1 MDNPLKTQ
9 TYYEYIDTALKEM
22 PVGIALY
29 DAQTLCLLMA
39 NPLFHTFLDPAWQ
52 GGRALGRP
60 LTTWLPHA
68 EEAGVANLF
77 RTVAT
82 TGVSYK
88 NDEYAYAGFERGMTY
103 WNWTLDPVRDSDGR
117 IVQIVETTTEITSQ
131 VLARQKVEEDKVLL
145 EQEKR
150 DLETEQKRLKVIEII
165 EVVARSVRDSLDI
178 QSISKALIQAI
189 ITNFDSHVVY
199 LHRSDAAQQALHL
212 LQIHPQPLQEDAL
225 RLLQYVPYGASS
237 YLASVHKQRDP
248 IILED
253 LQVEV
258 AQERFAGEG
267 RLMQPDVHGYICV
280 PLWFGDHFEGALTAV
295 LKEHI
300 SVNDPLAQALMRSS
314 VYIAAALAQ
323 ARLHAVVKG
332 EQERLRAI
340 LDQLP
345 EGILIGEA
353 INNTITYANAAA
365 EQILGLPIHSLL
377 GSSLI
382 SYRGIE
388 IVSNTD
394 VRLPWNFVITEA
406 LDGSTIRSQEA
417 MLTRADGS
425 KVIVLGSAA
434 PLRSDTGAITG
445 ILLVFQDITAQKS
458 VEQHKKEFLSIASHE
473 LRTPIAAIQGFAEI
487 LQMQASK
494 EKILSP
500 QSLRAI
506 TFINEQSQSLTR
518 LIEEMLDITRIENA
532 QLQLDIA
539 THDLVSTIAHVI
551 ETQATTAPEH
561 HLQFVLD
568 GLPSPAKL
576 MGKFDENR
584 IVQVLNNLISNAVK
598 YSRAGSN
605 IEVGLRRCS
614 RNAGNAL
621 IWVKDSGIGIS
632 AHELPHIFKRF
643 HRASRIDPSISG
655 LGIGLYL
662 VQELVTHHGGRV
674 WAESTEKSGS
684 TFYVQLPL
692 HIEHLAP
699 QLN

>member
-1 MDNPLKTQ
+1 
-9 TYYEYIDTALKEM
+9 
-22 PVGIALY
+22 
-29 DAQTLCLLMA
+29 
-39 NPLFHTFLDPAWQ
+39 
-52 GGRALGRP
+52 
-60 LTTWLPHA
+60 
-68 EEAGVANLF
+68 
-77 RTVAT
+77 
-82 TGVSYK
+82 
-88 NDEYAYAGFERGMTY
+88 MTY

-117 IVQIVETTTEITSQ
+117 IVQIVETVTEITSQ
-131 VLARQKVEEDKVLL
+131 VHARQKVEEDKVLL

-150 DLETEQKRLKVIEII
+150 DLETEQKRLKVIENI

-189 ITNFDSHVVY
+189 ITNFDPLVVY
-199 LHRSDAAQQALHL
+199 IHRADAAQQALHL

-225 RLLQYVPYGASS
+225 RLLQYVPYGTSS

-253 LQVEV
+253 LQFEV
-258 AQERFAGEG
+258 AQEWFAGEG
-267 RLMQPDVHGYICV
+267 RLPQSYVHGYICV

-295 LKEHI
+295 LKERI
-300 SVNDPLAQALMRSS
+300 SVNDPLVQALTRSS
-314 VYIAAALAQ
+314 VYIAAALTQ
-323 ARLHAVVKG
+323 ARLHTVVKA
-332 EQERLRAI
+332 EQERLRAV

-345 EGILIGEA
+345 EGILIVEA
-353 INNTITYANAAA
+353 TNDTITYANAAA

-377 GSSLI
+377 DSPI
-382 SYRGIE
+382 TSYWGIE
-388 IVSNTD
+388 IVSKTD
-394 VRLPWNFVITEA
+394 IRLPWNFVITEA
-406 LDGSTIRSQEA
+406 LGGSTVRSQEA
-417 MLTRADGS
+417 ILTRTDGS

-434 PLRSDTGAITG
+434 PLRSTDGAITG
-445 ILLVFQDITAQKS
+445 MLLVFQDITAQKS
-458 VEQHKKEFLSIASHE
+458 VEQHKKAFLSIASHE

-487 LQMQASK
+487 LQVQASK
-494 EKILSP
+494 EQKLSP
-500 QSLRAI
+500 QGLRAI

-518 LIEEMLDITRIENA
+518 LIEEMLDITRIEIA

-539 THDLVSTIAHVI
+539 THDLASTIAHVI

-598 YSRAGSN
+598 YSSVGSN

-614 RNAGNAL
+614 GNADNAL

-643 HRASRIDPSISG
+643 HRANNIDPSISG

-662 VQELVTHHGGRV
+662 VQELVTCHGGRV

-692 HIEHLAP
+692 HMEHPAP

>member
-1 MDNPLKTQ
+1 MDDHLKTQ
-9 TYYEYIDTALKEM
+9 TYYEYVDIALKEM

-39 NPLFHTFLDPAWQ
+39 NPLFHTFLDPDWQ
-52 GGRALGRP
+52 GGRALGHP

-82 TGVSYK
+82 TGVPYK
-88 NDEYAYAGFERGMTY
+88 DDEYAYAGFERGMTY

-117 IVQIVETTTEITSQ
+117 IVQIVETVTEITSQ
-131 VLARQKVEEDKVLL
+131 VHARQKVEEDKVLL

-150 DLETEQKRLKVIEII
+150 DLETEQKRLKVIENI

-189 ITNFDSHVVY
+189 ITNFDPLVVY
-199 LHRSDAAQQALHL
+199 IHRADAAQQALHL

-225 RLLQYVPYGASS
+225 RLLKYVPYGTSS

-253 LQVEV
+253 LQFEV
-258 AQERFAGEG
+258 AQEWFAGEG
-267 RLMQPDVHGYICV
+267 RLPQSYVHGYICV

-295 LKEHI
+295 LKERF
-300 SVNDPLAQALMRSS
+300 SVNDPLVQALMRSS

-323 ARLHAVVKG
+323 ARLHTVVKA

-345 EGILIGEA
+345 EGILIVEA
-353 INNTITYANAAA
+353 TNDTITYANAAA
-365 EQILGLPIHSLL
+365 EQILGPPIHSLL
-377 GSSLI
+377 DSPI
-382 SYRGIE
+382 TSYWGIE
-388 IVSNTD
+388 IVSKTD
-394 VRLPWNFVITEA
+394 IRLPWNFVITEA
-406 LDGSTIRSQEA
+406 LGGSTVRSQEA
-417 MLTRADGS
+417 TLTRTDGS

-434 PLRSDTGAITG
+434 PLRSTDGAVTGV
-445 ILLVFQDITAQKS
+445 LLVFQGITARES
-458 VEQHKKEFLSIASHE
+458 VE
-473 LRTPIAAIQGFAEI
+473 
-487 LQMQASK
+487 
-494 EKILSP
+494 
-500 QSLRAI
+500 
-506 TFINEQSQSLTR
+506 
-518 LIEEMLDITRIENA
+518 

-539 THDLVSTIAHVI
+539 THDLASTIAHVI
-551 ETQATTAPEH
+551 ETQATTEPEH

-598 YSRAGSN
+598 YSSAGSN

-614 RNAGNAL
+614 GNADNAL

-643 HRASRIDPSISG
+643 HLAKHIDPFISG

-662 VQELVTHHGGRV
+662 VQELVTCHGGRA
-674 WAESTEKSGS
+674 WAETTEKSGS
-684 TFYVQLPL
+684 TFYVQLPF
-692 HIEHLAP
+692 
-699 QLN
+699 